1 MMIEFGQAK
10 KKQSWAALWS
20 DRSKAATESWNT
32 CMLIF
37 QKLIKEEKHET

>member
-1 MMIEFGQAK
+1 MIEFKQEEE
-10 KKQSWAALWS
+10 KQSEAFLWS

-37 QKLIKEEKHET
+37 QKEEKY